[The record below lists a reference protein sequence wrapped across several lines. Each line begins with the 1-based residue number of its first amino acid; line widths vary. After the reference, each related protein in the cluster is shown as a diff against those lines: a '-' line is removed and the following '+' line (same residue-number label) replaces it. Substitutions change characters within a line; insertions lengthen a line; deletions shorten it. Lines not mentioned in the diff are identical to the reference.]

1 MSRIRGRDTGP
12 ELPLRKALCA
22 MGVRYRLDRGVLGQ
36 PDIVFKA
43 ARVVVFVDGC
53 FWHRCPTHGVMPK
66 NNSEFWKTKI
76 RRNVE
81 RDDFVTARLADEG
94 WTVLRFWEH
103 DVEGRLPWVTK
114 VIRVALGRAS

>member
-1 MSRIRGRDTGP
+1 M
-12 ELPLRKALCA
+12 PLRQALWA